1 MLKRVNDSRFLRFI
15 TSQGKYM
22 STNIIQML
30 MGLLGQD
37 KIGQIAGMLGE
48 SPDAVGKGLG
58 GALPAILGGLIGK
71 GESAGGADAIIGAMR
86 DNKVDGGLLD
96 NLGGLLGSGAQAN
109 QLMSSGGGILSS
121 LLGNKA
127 GLLGTALSAFSGLK
141 GGSATSL
148 MGLLAPLVLGAIS
161 KSLPGGLN
169 ASSLLGLLSGQKDH
183 VKAALPGPLAG
194 VLGLGDLGGR
204 ATAAASTVTHTA
216 TEDVKKGLGLWPWLL
231 GAGAIAALLFG
242 MKSCKKEEVPTV
254 VAETPAVV
262 EPAMVEPAVVE
273 PAAVV
278 PAVVEPAAVVVPT
291 DAELAKADTDELI
304 AFVKS
309 ADAAPKN
316 FVFESLKFDTGK
328 SSLTKASLV
337 TVNNIVKVLGENP
350 NVGIRLEGYTDNVGN
365 PASNMKLSASRA
377 ATVASQI
384 VAKGVDAARVEE
396 AGLGDK
402 NPIGDNNTPEGKATN
417 RRIEVVVT
425 KK

>member
-1 MLKRVNDSRFLRFI
+1 
-15 TSQGKYM
+15 M

-58 GALPAILGGLIGK
+58 GAIPAILGGLIGK
-71 GESAGGADAIIGAMR
+71 SESAGGADAIIGAMR

-109 QLMSSGGGILSS
+109 QLMSSGGGILSG

-127 GLLGTALSAFSGLK
+127 GLLGTALSTFSGLK

-148 MGLLAPLVLGAIS
+148 MGLAAPLVMGAIS

-169 ASSLLGLLSGQKDH
+169 ASSLLGLLGGQKDF
-183 VKAALPGPLAG
+183 VKAALPAPLAG

-204 ATAAASTVTHTA
+204 ATGAASTVTHAAKHVA
-216 TEDVKKGLGLWPWLL
+216 TEEVKKGLGLWPWLL

-242 MKSCKKEEVPTV
+242 MKSCKKEEVPAV
-254 VAETPAVV
+254 VAETSAVI
-262 EPAMVEPAVVE
+262 EPAAVE
-273 PAAVV
+273 PAAV
-278 PAVVEPAAVVVPT
+278 EPAAVEPAPVETPPAAAPT
-291 DAELAKADTDELI
+291 DAELAKADTDELTS
-304 AFVKS
+304 FVKS

-316 FVFESLKFDTGK
+316 FVFESLKFETGK
-328 SSLTKASLV
+328 SSLTAASLV
-337 TVNNIVKVLGENP
+337 TVDNIAKVLTENP
-350 NVGIRLEGYTDNVGN
+350 NVSIRLEGYTDNVGN

-384 VAKGVDAARVEE
+384 VAKGIDKARVEE

-402 NPIGDNNTPEGKATN
+402 NPIGDNATPEGKATN

>member
-1 MLKRVNDSRFLRFI
+1 
-15 TSQGKYM
+15 M

-58 GALPAILGGLIGK
+58 GAIPAILGGLIGK
-71 GESAGGADAIIGAMR
+71 SESAGGADAIIGAMR
-86 DNKVDGGLLD
+86 DNKIDGGLLD

-109 QLMSSGGGILSS
+109 SLMTSGGGILSS

-148 MGLLAPLVLGAIS
+148 MGLAAPLIMGAIG
-161 KSLPGGLN
+161 KSLPGGVT
-169 ASSLLGLLSGQKDH
+169 ASGLMSLLGGQKEH
-183 VKAALPGPLAG
+183 VKAALPAPLAG
-194 VLGLGDLGGR
+194 VLGIGDLGGK

-216 TEDVKKGLGLWPWLL
+216 AAATEEVRKGLGLWPWLL

-242 MKSCKKEEVPTV
+242 MKSCKKEEVPAV
-254 VAETPAVV
+254 VAEAPAIV
-262 EPAMVEPAVVE
+262 EPEVTAPAEPVAEMPAE
-273 PAAVV
+273 PAAV
-278 PAVVEPAAVVVPT
+278 AEPAAPPT
-291 DAELAKADTDELI
+291 AAELAAADTDELV

-316 FVFESLKFDTGK
+316 FIFESLTFDTG
-328 SSLTKASLV
+328 SANLSADSQV
-337 TVNNIVKVLGENP
+337 TVANIVKVMADYP
-350 NVGIRLEGYTDNVGN
+350 NVALSIEGHTDNVGKA
-365 PASNMKLSASRA
+365 ASNKALSERRA
-377 ATVASQI
+377 QAVMAMLTE
-384 VAKGVDAARVEE
+384 KGVDAARLAN
-396 AGLGDK
+396 AGFGDTK
-402 NPIGDNNTPEGKATN
+402 ATADNATPEGRAKN

>member
-1 MLKRVNDSRFLRFI
+1 
-15 TSQGKYM
+15 M

-37 KIGQIAGMLGE
+37 KIGAIAGMLGE

-58 GALPAILGGLIGK
+58 GAIPAILGGLIGK
-71 GESAGGADAIIGAMR
+71 SESAGGADAIIGAMR
-86 DNKVDGGLLD
+86 DNKIDGGLLD

-109 QLMSSGGGILSS
+109 QLMTSGGGMLSG

-148 MGLLAPLVLGAIS
+148 MGLAAPLVMGAIG
-161 KSLPGGLN
+161 KSLPGGVN
-169 ASSLLGLLSGQKDH
+169 ASSLMSLLGGQKEH
-183 VKAALPGPLAG
+183 VKAALPAPLAG
-194 VLGLGDLGGR
+194 VLGLGDLGGK

-216 TEDVKKGLGLWPWLL
+216 RAATAEVKKGLGLWPWLL

-242 MKSCKKEEVPTV
+242 MKSCKKEEVPAV
-254 VAETPAVV
+254 VAD
-262 EPAMVEPAVVE
+262 
-273 PAAVV
+273 V
-278 PAVVEPAAVVVPT
+278 PAVVEPEVTAPVAEPAVEAPAPAAAEPVAPVAPPT
-291 DAELAKADTDELI
+291 AAQLAAADTDELV

-316 FVFESLKFDTGK
+316 FIFESLTFDTG
-328 SSLTKASLV
+328 SANLSADSQI
-337 TVNNIVKVLGENP
+337 TVANIVKVMADNP
-350 NVGIRLEGYTDNVGN
+350 NVALSVEGHTDNVGKA
-365 PASNMKLSASRA
+365 ASNKALSERRA
-377 ATVASQI
+377 KAVMAML
-384 VAKGVDAARVEE
+384 VAKGVNAARLTE
-396 AGLGDK
+396 AGFGDEK
-402 NPIGDNNTPEGKATN
+402 PTADNATPEGQAKN

>member
-1 MLKRVNDSRFLRFI
+1 
-15 TSQGKYM
+15 M

-58 GALPAILGGLIGK
+58 GAIPAILGGLIGK
-71 GESAGGADAIIGAMR
+71 SEAPGGADAIIGSMR
-86 DNKVDGGLLD
+86 DNKIDGGLLD

-109 QLMSSGGGILSS
+109 QLMSTGGGMLSG

-148 MGLLAPLVLGAIS
+148 MGLAAPLVLGALG

-169 ASSLLGLLSGQKDH
+169 ASSLMGLLGSQKDH
-183 VKAALPGPLAG
+183 VKAALPAPLAG
-194 VLGLGDLGGR
+194 AMGIGDLGGR
-204 ATAAASTVTHTA
+204 TAAAASTVTHA
-216 TEDVKKGLGLWPWLL
+216 AKEEVSKGLGLWPWLL

-242 MKSCKKEEVPTV
+242 LKSCKKEEMPVE
-254 VAETPAVV
+254 VAATPAVV
-262 EPAMVEPAVVE
+262 EPEVAAPAEPVVEAPVPAVAE
-273 PAAVV
+273 PAA
-278 PAVVEPAAVVVPT
+278 PAAAPT
-291 DAELAKADTDELI
+291 AAQLAAADTDELV

-316 FVFESLKFDTGK
+316 FIFESLTFDTG
-328 SSLTKASLV
+328 SANLSADSQI
-337 TVNNIVKVLGENP
+337 TVANIIKVMADNP
-350 NVGIRLEGYTDNVGN
+350 TVALSIEGHTDNVGK
-365 PASNMKLSASRA
+365 PASNKALSERRA
-377 ATVASQI
+377 KAVLAMLT
-384 VAKGVDAARVEE
+384 AKGVDAARLAE
-396 AGLGDK
+396 AGYGDEK
-402 NPIGDNNTPEGKATN
+402 PAADNATPEGRAKN